1 MSKEIA
7 AALRDTL
14 ISPNESD
21 RNMEP
26 ANIVDG
32 LFAIA
37 RGLDRVATAIERL
50 GVNDAATPMGAIEL
64 VAKEIKDGLRD
75 VGDAIEAAGNR

>member
-1 MSKEIA
+1 MSEDLA

-26 ANIVDG
+26 ANVVDG

-37 RGLDRVATAIERL
+37 RALEHVAKAIERL
-50 GVNDAATPMGAIEL
+50 GLNEAATPMGALEL
-64 VAKEIKDGLRD
+64 VAKEIKDGLKD
-75 VGDAIEAAGNR
+75 VGDAIVAAGQ